1 VVVARRA
8 RRLEPDDYP
17 VDTATVA
24 DTYPLGNVPAV
35 RGIDYRAGTGR
46 EVTTMTTGSV
56 SPRRADT
63 RRNNERI
70 LVAAAASLTCSGEL
84 SFNAIAKA
92 AGVGV
97 GTVYRH
103 FPTQEALVLAVYRRE
118 VQHLVDVIP
127 ALLRDWSP
135 QEAFRVW
142 TTDHLARY
150 MMTKRGLADAL
161 RAATSSHE
169 DVAGKAYEAIA
180 GAVSTLLAANVEAGT
195 VRADLEPETV
205 LRGLAGLLHLDPR
218 GDWRRQAEALTDL
231 LWRGMCPRSA

>member
-1 VVVARRA
+1 M
-8 RRLEPDDYP
+8 
-17 VDTATVA
+17 
-24 DTYPLGNVPAV
+24 
-35 RGIDYRAGTGR
+35 
-46 EVTTMTTGSV
+46 TMGSV

-70 LVAAAASLTCSGEL
+70 LVAAAASLACSGEV

-103 FPTQEALVLAVYRRE
+103 FPTHEALVLAVYRRE
-118 VQHLVDVIP
+118 VQHLLDVVP
-127 ALLRDWSP
+127 TLLRDRSP

-150 MMTKRGLADAL
+150 MMTKRGLVEAL
-161 RAATSSHE
+161 RATTSSHE
-169 DVAGKAYEAIA
+169 DVAGKAYEAMA

-195 VRADLEPETV
+195 VRADLDPQTV
-205 LRGLAGLLHLDPR
+205 LRGLSGLLYLDPG
-218 GDWRRQAEALTDL
+218 GDWRSQAEALTDL
-231 LWRGMCPRSA
+231 LWRGMAPRPE